1 MIRKPVSWARRTSHR
16 AFSHGTHHLEESS
29 VKTVKQ
35 HTVKEVREALVGI
48 RLSER
53 AGWERGWHRHNEKRL
68 SIAAVTAP
76 PATLRPMRNRHGKM
90 AYPLF

>member
-68 SIAAVTAP
+68 KETKTT
-76 PATLRPMRNRHGKM
+76 TLM
-90 AYPLF
+90 ALKHLLARTKLPQ

>member
-1 MIRKPVSWARRTSHR
+1 M
-16 AFSHGTHHLEESS
+16 
-29 VKTVKQ
+29 KTVKQ

-68 SIAAVTAP
+68 KETKTTILMALKHLLARTKLPQWTAYRLEKNSAVHRRRQRAAS
-76 PATLRPMRNRHGKM
+76 
-90 AYPLF
+90 